1 MLTALG
7 QKGEVTATA
16 EKLYEELRHHYEV
29 LYDDRTESAGVK
41 FKDAD
46 LLGIPIR
53 VLLSPKLNQKGEVE
67 IKLRKTGE
75 VLFCSQ
81 NDLISTLENLMASLQ
96 PSLEGLLYMPE
107 V

>member
-1 MLTALG
+1 M
-7 QKGEVTATA
+7 V
-16 EKLYEELRHHYEV
+16 
-29 LYDDRTESAGVK
+29 
-41 FKDAD
+41 
-46 LLGIPIR
+46 I
-53 VLLSPKLNQKGEVE
+53 SPKLNQKGEVE

-81 NDLISTLENLMASLQ
+81 NDLISTLENLVASLQ